1 MNTTVV
7 LAMAVIMIA
16 LSSLA
21 FACARREDK
30 KMENIHRRLK
40 ELEGKKEG

>member
-1 MNTTVV
+1 MNTAVV
-7 LAMAVIMIA
+7 LAMTVIVIA

-21 FACARREDK
+21 FKCARSEDK

-40 ELEGKKEG
+40 ELEEKKEG